1 LLSKIDYININ
12 MNLITIAF
20 YFFAALTIVF
30 AAVVVFSKNIMHS
43 AFSLLFTFFGVAGLY
58 VLLSADFL
66 AITQI
71 MIYIGGILV
80 LILFGVMLTT
90 HITGV
95 DVKSGT
101 MGKIQLGLAGI
112 LTGVI
117 AASLILVFKSTKWY
131 LSESQVVNS
140 TVNQIGK
147 ELLTNYLL
155 AFEAASMLLLI
166 AIVGAAFIARKNK

>member
-1 LLSKIDYININ
+1 

-20 YFFAALTIVF
+20 FFFAALTIVF
-30 AAVVVFSKNIMHS
+30 GAVVVLSRNIMHS

-80 LILFGVMLTT
+80 LIIFGVMLTT
-90 HITGV
+90 NITGV

-101 MGKIQLGLAGI
+101 LGKFQLGIAGI
-112 LTGVI
+112 LSVVI
-117 AASLILVFKSTKWY
+117 AGLLILIFSTTKWY
-131 LSESQVVNS
+131 VLESETVNA
-140 TVNQIGK
+140 TVNQIGNA
-147 ELLTNYLL
+147 LLTKYLL

-166 AIVGAAFIARKNK
+166 AIVGATFIARKK

>member
-1 LLSKIDYININ
+1 MLSKIDYININ